1 MIDVTAPAV
10 EKLKTIL
17 EEEQTQGA
25 AIRVIMVP
33 SGNGAQYM
41 LTLESEPTADDIV
54 NEYDGVR
61 ILIDGDAA
69 PIMEGAQIDYVDDF
83 TRSGFIITNPNM
95 PSSGGC
101 GGGGGGGCGCGSGG
115 SGSGGGGCGSG
126 GCACGAGL

>member
-10 EKLKTIL
+10 EKLRTIL
-17 EEEQTQGA
+17 EEEQTPGS

-33 SGNGAQYM
+33 SGHGAQYM
-41 LTLESEPTADDIV
+41 LTLESEPSADDVV

-83 TRSGFIITNPNM
+83 TRSGFIITNL
-95 PSSGGC
+95 S
-101 GGGGGGGCGCGSGG
+101 
-115 SGSGGGGCGSG
+115 
-126 GCACGAGL
+126 LIHI

>member
-10 EKLKTIL
+10 EKLRTIL
-17 EEEQTQGA
+17 EEEQTPGS

-33 SGNGAQYM
+33 SGHGAQYM
-41 LTLESEPTADDIV
+41 WTLESEPRADDVV

-95 PSSGGC
+95 PSSGGGC
-101 GGGGGGGCGCGSGG
+101 GSGGCGCGSGG
-115 SGSGGGGCGSG
+115 CGSGGGG
-126 GCACGAGL
+126 GCACGASH